1 MGDIIHKQRSG
12 KQTLVR
18 KKNIMKKRSMKK
30 DPHSFFGELCDD
42 GQILPRDE
50 SVEGRVVHERRR
62 VVILVL
68 YAQADCS
75 APPFSVHK
83 CRQRVD
89 AQLLG
94 EIRRL
99 L

>member
-1 MGDIIHKQRSG
+1 
-12 KQTLVR
+12 
-18 KKNIMKKRSMKK
+18 MKEK
-30 DPHSFFGELCDD
+30 DPRSFFGELCDD

-50 SVEGRVVHERRR
+50 TVVGRVVHDRRR

-68 YAQADCS
+68 DAQADCG

-83 CRQRVD
+83 RRQRVD
-89 AQLLG
+89 AQLQKR

>member
-1 MGDIIHKQRSG
+1 MDHER
-12 KQTLVR
+12 
-18 KKNIMKKRSMKK
+18 K
-30 DPHSFFGELCDD
+30 DPRSFFGKLGDD

-50 SVEGRVVHERRR
+50 TVVGRVVHERGR

-68 YAQADCS
+68 YAQADCG

-83 CRQRVD
+83 RRQGVD
-89 AQLLG
+89 AQLQG
-94 EIRRL
+94 REVRRL